1 MKALD
6 DITVL
11 ANEQYEAGTTA
22 TEPMAF
28 LGATVILT
36 ERPGTGQIGR
46 SPRPPI
52 NIAGIDPFYHIY
64 LTMNKKSLSLNL
76 RHPKGVEIFKE
87 IAKKVDIVHDN
98 YGPGVMDRLGVGY
111 EALKKVNPRLIVS
124 SVKGF
129 GEGPYEK
136 YMCMDGVA
144 QATGTT
150 YGQTGFPDKSPV
162 PPGVSLGDTGTGM
175 FSLGAILAALH
186 QREVTGEGQFVEVAM
201 METNMSYNRANFA
214 LKQAERD
221 PLFQGPPIPR
231 AGSTLPGVA
240 PHDIYKTMDTPNNEN
255 YLMIV
260 AREQKQW
267 DALLRVIGRTDL
279 IGNPKYKDANTR
291 WQYVDEVNKIIEDW
305 TSQRSAFKAFHA
317 LCRAGVPVG
326 VTQNSTQ
333 MMNDPHYIGR
343 EMVIEL
349 DHPHRGKYKTFGCA
363 QRLSDSEKIVYQTG
377 PLLGQHNQEVL
388 AKYLNYTHHDVAK
401 LAAEG
406 VL

>member
-46 SPRPPI
+46 ASRPPSKE
-52 NIAGIDPFYHIY
+52 GVDPFYHIY
-64 LTMNKKSLSLNL
+64 LTMNKKSLTLNL
-76 RHPKGVEIFKE
+76 KHPKGVEIFKE

-136 YMCMDGVA
+136 YFCMDGVA
-144 QATGTT
+144 QATGSSIS
-150 YGQTGFPDKSPV
+150 QTGFPDKPPV
-162 PPGVSLGDTGTGM
+162 STGVSLGDTGTGM
-175 FSLGAILAALH
+175 FCLGAILAALH
-186 QREVTGEGQFVEVAM
+186 QREVTGEGQFVETAM
-201 METNMSYNRANFA
+201 METSMSYNRANYA
-214 LKQAERD
+214 LKQAEKD

-231 AGSTLPGVA
+231 AANTLPGVA
-240 PHDIYKTMDTPNNEN
+240 PHDMYKTMDSAVNEN
-255 YLMIV
+255 YLMIYV
-260 AREQKQW
+260 REQKQW

-279 IGNPKYKDANTR
+279 IGNPKYKDTNSR

-305 TSQRSAFKAFHA
+305 TSQRSAFEAFHA
-317 LCRAGVPVG
+317 LAKAGVPVG

-333 MMNDPHYIGR
+333 MMNDPHFTGR

-349 DHPHRGKYKTFGCA
+349 DHPHRGHYKTFGCV
-363 QRLSDSEKIVYQTG
+363 QRLSDNPIQYQTG

-388 AKYLNYTHHDVAK
+388 AKYLGYTHLDLAK

-406 VL
+406 VI

>member
-11 ANEQYEAGTTA
+11 ACEQYEAGTTA

-28 LGATVILT
+28 MGANIILV

-46 SPRPPI
+46 APRPPF
-52 NIAGIDPFYHIY
+52 NKPGIDPFYHIY

-76 RHPKGVEIFKE
+76 KNPKAVEIFKE

-98 YGPGVMDRLGVGY
+98 YGPGAMDKLGVGY
-111 EALKKVNPRLIVS
+111 EALKKINPRLIVS

-129 GEGPYEK
+129 GEGPYES

-144 QATGTT
+144 QATGSS
-150 YGQTGFPDKSPV
+150 YSMTGFPDKLPIV
-162 PPGVSLGDTGTGM
+162 PGVSLGDTGTGM

-186 QREVTGEGQFVEVAM
+186 YRDVTGEGQFLEVSM
-201 METNMSYNRANFA
+201 MESSMNYNRGNYA
-214 LKQAERD
+214 LRQAEKD

-240 PHDIYKTMDTPNNEN
+240 PQNIYKTMDTPRNDN

-260 AREQKQW
+260 AREPKQW
-267 DALLRVIGRTDL
+267 EALLRTIGRADL
-279 IGNPKYKDANTR
+279 IGNPKYRDTYTR
-291 WQYVDEVNKIIEDW
+291 WQNVQEVDSIIEDW
-305 TSQRSAFKAFHA
+305 TSKQSAFDAFHA
-317 LCRAGVPVG
+317 LCRAGVPTG
-326 VTQNSTQ
+326 VTLNSTQ
-333 MMNDPHYIGR
+333 MMNDPHHMQR

-349 DHPHRGKYKTFGCA
+349 DHPHRGKYKTFGCV
-363 QRLSDSEKIVYQTG
+363 QRLSDNPIQYMTA
-377 PLLGQHNQEVL
+377 PLLGQHNQEIL
-388 AKYLNYTHHDVAK
+388 AKYMGYTHHDCAK
-401 LAAEG
+401 LVAEG
-406 VL
+406 VI